1 MILKYFEKLIMGNQL
16 ASLKKEEVETLLLST
31 HFESK
36 ELKSLYKQFKKDSPT
51 GMINKEDFKEI
62 ITQMGIGDAFLHEL
76 LFNVFD
82 KNKDNTIN
90 FQEFVCGLSS
100 ITRGTPEEKIEFAF
114 SLYDLD
120 GNGYITKKEMET
132 ILESMYKLVGPFVT
146 CSGKRYDPHDLID
159 DFFDKMDENG
169 DGNISLEE
177 YKRGTLKN
185 PDIIQGLRI
194 IN

>member
-1 MILKYFEKLIMGNQL
+1 MGNQL
-16 ASLKKEEVETLLLST
+16 SLKKEEVELLQAST
-31 HFESK
+31 HFDAK
-36 ELKSLYKQFKKDSPT
+36 ELKVLYKQFRKDSPS
-51 GMINKEDFKEI
+51 GIIDRIEFKELM
-62 ITQMGIGDAFLHEL
+62 TQMGIADQFLHEL

-82 KNKDNTIN
+82 KNKDGTVN
-90 FQEFVCGLSS
+90 FQEFVCGVSS

-120 GNGYITKKEMET
+120 GNGYITKLEMES
-132 ILESMYKLVGPFVT
+132 ILESMYKLVGTFVT
-146 CSGKRYDPHDLID
+146 YSGKKFDPHELID
-159 DFFDKMDENG
+159 EFFDKMDENC

-185 PDIIQGLRI
+185 PDILQGLKI